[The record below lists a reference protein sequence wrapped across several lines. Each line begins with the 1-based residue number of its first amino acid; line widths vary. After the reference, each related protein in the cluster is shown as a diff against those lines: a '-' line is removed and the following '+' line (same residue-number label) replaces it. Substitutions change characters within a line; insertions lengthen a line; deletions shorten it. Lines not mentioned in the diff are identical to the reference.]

1 MASIADAATATNDQK
16 SFGFNPGSGGAGDTY
31 DANGNLKTDTYK
43 GITNITYNYLNLP
56 SSIEWGSTKKI
67 EFTYDAQG
75 TLLTRKVYTGV
86 TLDYQHDY
94 INGVEYRT
102 VGATRKLESIAHAEG
117 D

>member
-56 SSIEWGSTKKI
+56 SAIEWGTTKKI

-75 TLLTRKVYTGV
+75 TLLTQKVYTGV
-86 TLDYQHDY
+86 TLDYQQDERSA
-94 INGVEYRT
+94 VT
-102 VGATRKLESIAHAEG
+102 LVTRCPM
-117 D
+117 DT